1 MLFIAHKTHRLALL
15 SVIPCTKGLVDQH
28 LHAQLSHLTRTG
40 SCKQGSAM
48 ALFLELGAMALFL
61 ELGTIRANSSLT
73 MGMQRLATTCIL
85 EPIDPRRAN
94 AYTTGAP
101 ACVTRSLPPP
111 SDKHCDGKSNEEQ
124 SLCPRCIK
132 MYFAPDEEHVIVSAT
147 EAYCSL

>member
-48 ALFLELGAMALFL
+48 ALFLELG
-61 ELGTIRANSSLT
+61 TIRANSSLT

-85 EPIDPRRAN
+85 EPIDPRRAD

-132 MYFAPDEEHVIVSAT
+132 MYFAPDEEHTIVSAI

>member
-28 LHAQLSHLTRTG
+28 LHAQLSHLTRTR
-40 SCKQGSAM
+40 SCKQGSAT
-48 ALFLELGAMALFL
+48 ALFL

-85 EPIDPRRAN
+85 EPIDPQRAN

>member
-15 SVIPCTKGLVDQH
+15 SVLPCTKGLAEQR

-40 SCKQGSAM
+40 SFKQAS
-48 ALFLELGAMALFL
+48 AMALFL

-73 MGMQRLATTCIL
+73 MGMQRLATTGIL
-85 EPIDPRRAN
+85 EPIDPRRAD

-132 MYFAPDEEHVIVSAT
+132 MYFAPDEEHTIVSAI